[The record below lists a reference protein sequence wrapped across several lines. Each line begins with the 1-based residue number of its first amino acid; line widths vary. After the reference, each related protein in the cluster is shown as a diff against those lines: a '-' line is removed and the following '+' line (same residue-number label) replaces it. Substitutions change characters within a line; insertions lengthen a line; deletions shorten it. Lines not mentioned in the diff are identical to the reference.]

1 MTQSVN
7 LQEYY
12 LYYKKCELLLQNYE
26 IRFAGF
32 IDNMGNLIAGGF
44 RDGVT
49 PFHDESEMQKLCIEN
64 VLIVKTLHGFDYNL
78 GKVEYTALR
87 RNKVVTFTFKF
98 SDIVC
103 INRTNYGY

>member
-1 MTQSVN
+1 
-7 LQEYY
+7 
-12 LYYKKCELLLQNYE
+12 
-26 IRFAGF
+26 
-32 IDNMGNLIAGGF
+32 MGNLIAGGF

-64 VLIVKTLHGFDYNL
+64 ILIVKTLHGFDYNL

-98 SDIVC
+98 SDKILFVSTELTVDIEKIAQKIIKIC
-103 INRTNYGY
+103 QI